1 MTCAGLYYTE
11 VALALSDMN
20 NRHAIVTGAS
30 SGIGRAIA
38 ARFLAEGL
46 HVRLVGRDRARLE
59 EVARGAEGRAEICA
73 LDLEDDQALT
83 RFAAEIR
90 ELDVLVH
97 AAGSATL
104 GPVASAPIAHFDQM
118 MRLNARVPFLLTQ
131 LLIPALKAKKG
142 QVVLINSGAG
152 KSARAHWS
160 QYAMSKF
167 ALVALADSLREE
179 LKADGVRVISVFPG
193 RTASP
198 MQAAIHREEGKT
210 YDPARFIQPEDL
222 GTLVF
227 DAIAMPRTANVHE
240 IVVRHPE

>member
-1 MTCAGLYYTE
+1 
-11 VALALSDMN
+11 MN
-20 NRHAIVTGAS
+20 KRQAIVTGAS

-38 ARFLAEGL
+38 ARLLAGGL
-46 HVRLVGRDRARLE
+46 RVKLIGRDRSRLE
-59 EVARGAEGRAEICA
+59 EVARGAEDRAETHV
-73 LDLEDDQALT
+73 LDLEDDAALASL
-83 RFAAEIR
+83 AAEIG

-104 GPVASAPIAHFDQM
+104 GSVAAAPIANFDQM

-131 LLIPALKAKKG
+131 LLIPALKARKG
-142 QVVLINSGAG
+142 QVVFINSGAG
-152 KSARAHWS
+152 KSARANWS
-160 QYAMSKF
+160 QYAMTKF

-198 MQAAIHREEGKT
+198 MQAAIHREEGKA
-210 YDPARFIQPEDL
+210 YDPGRFIQPEDL